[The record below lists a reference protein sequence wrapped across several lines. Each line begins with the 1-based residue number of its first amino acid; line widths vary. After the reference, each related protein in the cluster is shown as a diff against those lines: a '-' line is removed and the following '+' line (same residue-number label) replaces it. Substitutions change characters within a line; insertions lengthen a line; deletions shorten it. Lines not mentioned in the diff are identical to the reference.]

1 MEADP
6 WSHEAGHAVIA
17 TSRGWTVVEVAV
29 GPGSRGG
36 YCTYDH
42 EESSTASQH
51 RDEMCVALAGIVAEA
66 LSLHEDPHTR
76 VAEVFDGVAN
86 LDCPD
91 PPPATEDDRCTVL
104 RAQRHAKCSIAAAV
118 DEVNAELST
127 RWTVVGAVAAELKRR
142 WEASDTTRQVSLSGE
157 DFSRL
162 TRPVDSRSRPPG
174 LPRGAAT
181 RAGR

>member
-1 MEADP
+1 M
-6 WSHEAGHAVIA
+6 A

-29 GPGSRGG
+29 GPGNRGG

-42 EESSTASQH
+42 VESSTARQH
-51 RDEMCVALAGIVAEA
+51 RDEMCVALAGVVAEA
-66 LSLHEDPHTR
+66 LSLHQDPQTR
-76 VAEVFDGVAN
+76 VAEVFAGAAH

-104 RAQRHAKCSIAAAV
+104 RARRHAQCSITAAV
-118 DEVNAELST
+118 DEVTAELST

-142 WEASDTTRQVSLSGE
+142 WEASGTTRQVSLSSE
-157 DFSRL
+157 DFSSL

-181 RAGR
+181 AAGR

>member
-1 MEADP
+1 M
-6 WSHEAGHAVIA
+6 A

-29 GPGSRGG
+29 GPGNRGG

-42 EESSTASQH
+42 VKSSTASQH

-66 LSLHEDPHTR
+66 LSLHQDPQTR
-76 VAEVFDGVAN
+76 VAEVFEGAASV
-86 LDCPD
+86 DCPD

-118 DEVNAELST
+118 AEVTAELS
-127 RWTVVGAVAAELKRR
+127 RCWTVVGAVADELKRR
-142 WEASDTTRQVSLSGE
+142 WEASDTTRQISLSGE

-162 TRPVDSRSRPPG
+162 T
-174 LPRGAAT
+174 
-181 RAGR
+181 